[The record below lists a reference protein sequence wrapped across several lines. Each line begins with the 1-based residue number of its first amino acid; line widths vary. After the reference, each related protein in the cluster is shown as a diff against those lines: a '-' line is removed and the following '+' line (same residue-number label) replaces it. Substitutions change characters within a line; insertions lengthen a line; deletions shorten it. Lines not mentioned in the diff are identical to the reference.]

1 MCPANE
7 LKSRAPAPAGH
18 VEFDDRGNAI
28 WHSDDPGHDE
38 EQAAALAEFALDD
51 LGLAIE
57 DSPPRFAA
65 ATRSTTSLEEGFDPY
80 SSGHVVR
87 DRKRARRTDLRAL
100 SEEIKRKREAS
111 TAG

>member
-1 MCPANE
+1 MCPASE
-7 LKSRAPAPAGH
+7 LDKRAPASAGY

-28 WHSDDPGHDE
+28 WHCDEPGAED

-57 DSPPRFAA
+57 ESPPRFAEV
-65 ATRSTTSLEEGFDPY
+65 TRSTTSLEDGFDPY

-87 DRKRARRTDLRAL
+87 DRRRTRRTDLRAL
-100 SEEIKRKREAS
+100 SEEIKRKRQGGA
-111 TAG
+111 